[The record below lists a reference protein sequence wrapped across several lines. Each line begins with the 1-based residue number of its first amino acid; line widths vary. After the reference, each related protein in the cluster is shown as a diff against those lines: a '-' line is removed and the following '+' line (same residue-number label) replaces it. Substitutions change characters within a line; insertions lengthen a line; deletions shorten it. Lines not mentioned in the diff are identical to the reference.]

1 MKKLTASLGIAYM
14 TLLSATAQT
23 IDLFNWAGKDIIPK
37 EQFITFYEKDT
48 TGYTAIEKKYP
59 LYKYQETDITSSNGK
74 HQYKISTGSFS
85 PQEEMGNAY
94 EYFDISNNG
103 KRIMREWGKALLW
116 DVRLLTMDKND
127 RAHYI
132 KVPLDNDSFALL
144 FAGCIFDGDEE
155 AGEMI
160 IVVVNQDKATVVFDR
175 PAFACAFTPAPNFA
189 IEFTEK
195 VSYTTIVLEGLEM
208 PGDIIPAP
216 NATKHKI
223 WKEGNML
230 KYKKWN

>member
-23 IDLFNWAGKDIIPK
+23 VDLFNREGKDIIPK
-37 EQFITFYEKDT
+37 EQFITFYKKDVAYLQT
-48 TGYTAIEKKYP
+48 LDKKPIQKYTEYN
-59 LYKYQETDITSSNGK
+59 IT
-74 HQYKISTGSFS
+74 
-85 PQEEMGNAY
+85 
-94 EYFDISNNG
+94 SNNG
-103 KRIMREWGKALLW
+103 TSQYQISIGGFTPISEYDGYGYDFFEISYNGKRLIREWGYDPLW
-116 DVRLLTMDKND
+116 DVRLLTMNEDD
-127 RAHYI
+127 RKHYI
-132 KVPLDNDSFALL
+132 KVPLDDNSFALL
-144 FAGCIFDGDEE
+144 FAGLVFDGDDD

-175 PAFACAFTPAPNFA
+175 PAFASAFTPAPNFA

-195 VSYTTIVLEGLEM
+195 IDRKTIMLEGLEM
-208 PGDIIPAP
+208 PGEIIPAP

>member
-132 KVPLDNDSFALL
+132 KVPHNFVLGWIYSYFCFLSQFFGLHCVPLL
-144 FAGCIFDGDEE
+144 HLFRQCMRCGA
-155 AGEMI
+155 
-160 IVVVNQDKATVVFDR
+160 
-175 PAFACAFTPAPNFA
+175 
-189 IEFTEK
+189 
-195 VSYTTIVLEGLEM
+195 
-208 PGDIIPAP
+208 
-216 NATKHKI
+216 
-223 WKEGNML
+223 
-230 KYKKWN
+230 